1 MVGIMRWWM
10 NLQSTFCKH
19 FVSNMIMRSLN
30 SKLGFLIITSLKKAL
45 LMDRETLFDLG
56 LLQNFIGVRI
66 IQIFAQYVLY
76 YTCFY
81 FESF

>member
-1 MVGIMRWWM
+1 
-10 NLQSTFCKH
+10 
-19 FVSNMIMRSLN
+19 
-30 SKLGFLIITSLKKAL
+30 
-45 LMDRETLFDLG
+45 MDRETLFDLG

-81 FESF
+81 FESLWFFKYRSEIFSDCATIEWRYILHVYTQIRFNV

>member
-1 MVGIMRWWM
+1 MDEFAI
-10 NLQSTFCKH
+10 NFLQTFCIQYDH
-19 FVSNMIMRSLN
+19 EISEFEV
-30 SKLGFLIITSLKKAL
+30 GFPYYTFFKKKAL

-81 FESF
+81 FESL